1 MSYFTLF
8 VRGAVMEQ
16 NIGFNPLI
24 WISEQFS
31 KSRINTLQLENTI
44 PNQIND
50 VIKNGHY
57 ILAIDSN
64 HENILNLKSE
74 NISDSLFFNP
84 LSIDSLE
91 TNIKFDAIL
100 IDDVN
105 LSIDNILKII
115 KSITLLLKKSGI
127 ICFSF
132 KTTSSYLKTIIENL
146 EKRNIFNFDSFYD
159 KEKEV
164 VYLLFEK

>member
-1 MSYFTLF
+1 
-8 VRGAVMEQ
+8 MEQ

-31 KSRINTLQLENTI
+31 KRRINILQLENTI

-50 VIKNGHY
+50 VIKSGHY

-74 NISDSLFFNP
+74 NIADSLFFNP

-132 KTTSSYLKTIIENL
+132 KTTSSYLKTIIETL